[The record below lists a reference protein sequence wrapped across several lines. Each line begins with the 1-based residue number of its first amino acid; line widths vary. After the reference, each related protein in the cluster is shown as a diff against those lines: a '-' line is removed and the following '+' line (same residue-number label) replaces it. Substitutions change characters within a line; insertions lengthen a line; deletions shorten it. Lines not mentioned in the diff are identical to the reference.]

1 MAMTPGTPVA
11 RPPYYPP
18 PTPQLHPVPSEANML
33 AMRSNSSGGISTSM
47 VGSKNDVQIHRGAT
61 NNSGDAEFE
70 RVKSVIF
77 KIIAIAI
84 NAFAIWK
91 VGYLWSVSFFIGVV
105 FRHEVKSRIT
115 DLVSSILD
123 DTTLAVS
130 ILVPGTFFFYCFEW
144 PAALTVQAA
153 LSGADAGSRVA
164 LTIEQYL
171 KSNGG
176 SLLWFI
182 RP

>member
-1 MAMTPGTPVA
+1 MASPFTPGTPVGP
-11 RPPYYPP
+11 RHPYYPP
-18 PTPQLHPVPSEANML
+18 PSLGLHPVPSEANFL
-33 AMRSNSSGGISTSM
+33 TMRSNSSSGII
-47 VGSKNDVQIHRGAT
+47 GSKNDVSIHKGAT
-61 NNSGDAEFE
+61 INSGDAEFE

-77 KIIAIAI
+77 KIIGIAI

-91 VGYLWSVSFFIGVV
+91 VGYLWSVSFFIGAV

-171 KSNGG
+171 KSNSG
-176 SLLWFI
+176 SILWFI